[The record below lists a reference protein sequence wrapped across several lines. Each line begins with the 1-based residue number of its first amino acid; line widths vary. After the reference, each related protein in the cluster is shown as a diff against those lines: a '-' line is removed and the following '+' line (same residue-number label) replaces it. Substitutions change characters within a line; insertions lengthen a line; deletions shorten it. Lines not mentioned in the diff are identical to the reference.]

1 MKNIFTYSTAF
12 VLGLALVATPEAN
25 AQQFS
30 KRKQYNSVGFSL
42 NALNYFGDVT
52 PTTSFAS
59 LRFGATRVGAGVS
72 ITRRFYPRLSGR
84 FGLAYGRI
92 TGDDALAAD
101 ESGPDSRFRH
111 NRNMSFRND
120 IVEASAVAVFD
131 LIENR
136 NNYLKRPDFVPYVF
150 AGVAGFYHNPK
161 GLVGPNNLGLNQG
174 QYIALADLK
183 TEGQASAYSKFQ
195 ASIPFG
201 GGIRYR
207 INRNFDASLEIGW
220 RKTFTDYI
228 DDVGGKYAGEAA
240 LTGSNAQRYF
250 GNDITRS
257 ISLSN
262 ASGEFPGFTNR
273 GEARGDVGNKT
284 DWYIVTG
291 VTLNYILTPRIKN
304 PKFR

>member
-12 VLGLALVATPEAN
+12 VLGLALVATPDAE

-42 NALNYFGDVT
+42 NAMNYFGDVT
-52 PTTSFAS
+52 PTTSFTS
-59 LRFGATRVGAGVS
+59 LRPGATRAGAGIS

-84 FGLAYGRI
+84 LGLSYGRI
-92 TGDDALAAD
+92 SGDDALAAD
-101 ESGPDSRFRH
+101 ANDPDARFRN
-111 NRNMSFRND
+111 NRNMNFRND
-120 IVEASAVAVFD
+120 LIEVSGVAIVD

-150 AGVAGFYHNPK
+150 AGLAAFYNNPK
-161 GLVGPNNLGLNQG
+161 GLVGGGAAGLTPG
-174 QYIALADLK
+174 EYIALQPLK
-183 TEGQASAYSKFQ
+183 TEGQATAYSNFQ
-195 ASIPFG
+195 VAIPFG

-228 DDVGGKYAGEAA
+228 DDVGGKFASTDALVGPAA
-240 LTGSNAQRYF
+240 QYF
-250 GNDITRS
+250 GHGITKDRS
-257 ISLSN
+257 
-262 ASGEFPGFTNR
+262 AFPGFDNP
-273 GEARGDVGNKT
+273 GEQRGDKGNKT